1 MTDRRSAKRIVN
13 DGETRVLFFFYGS
26 IHTYLSVMRI
36 DSLAATAGVEI
47 VWRPFNLR
55 EILIEQNNTS
65 FVKNQVR
72 LTYNWRDIERRAA
85 WLGVPFAGRPPYPV
99 DPGLLA
105 LRVGV
110 VATTENW
117 CPEYTR
123 AAFRAWFLEKKAS
136 GTPVHV
142 EAILSAL
149 GNSARDVIAKAQA
162 PATDQQLKASTEEGR
177 RLGIFGS
184 PTFAVGQEIF
194 WGDDRLEEAID
205 YAASSSGK

>member
-1 MTDRRSAKRIVN
+1 MTAKL
-13 DGETRVLFFFYGS
+13 ELFFFYGS

-36 DSLAATAGVEI
+36 DSLAATAGVEV

-65 FVKNQVR
+65 FSKNQVR

-85 WLGVPFAGRPPYPV
+85 RLGVPFAGRPPYPV
-99 DPGLLA
+99 DPDLLA

-110 VATTENW
+110 VAAAENW
-117 CPEYTR
+117 CPEYTK
-123 AAFRAWFLEKKAS
+123 ATFRAWFLDKKAS

-142 EAILSAL
+142 EAILGAL
-149 GNSARDVIAKAQA
+149 GKSPDAIAKAQA
-162 PATDQQLKASTEEGR
+162 PATDEQLKAAAEAAR

-194 WGDDRLEEAID
+194 WGDDRLEDAID
-205 YAASSSGK
+205 YAARSSGK